1 MFPAAVN
8 KSAPT
13 GQAGASGKAVN
24 PCDIAALGPTPPSPH
39 PSEPMLGCSSQGDG
53 SCPTLAG
60 DTWISIT
67 FPCFASVRCCHSG
80 RILEWRGSSSG
91 RLFFIVPAVHSCS
104 MADWK
109 VIYSPHVNNL
119 EGSESQLCKAPTVS
133 ARCVS
138 GSRCKGDWH
147 LEELF
152 GGGLGTGRW
161 LQQLRRIYCWWEGC
175 RGYLAHN
182 YWYLK
187 ALFAPPFQSN
197 IESIYPL

>member
-1 MFPAAVN
+1 MLLP
-8 KSAPT
+8 
-13 GQAGASGKAVN
+13 GA
-24 PCDIAALGPTPPSPH
+24 PH
-39 PSEPMLGCSSQGDG
+39 PLSTQSQCWGVAAKGTAAAPHWRGMLESPSL
-53 SCPTLAG
+53 SHALR
-60 DTWISIT
+60 
-67 FPCFASVRCCHSG
+67 SVRCCHSG
-80 RILEWRGSSSG
+80 RIVESRGSSSA

-109 VIYSPHVNNL
+109 GIYSPHVNNL

-138 GSRCKGDWH
+138 GSHWH

-187 ALFAPPFQSN
+187 ALFAPPFQSST
-197 IESIYPL
+197 EHTTSVVFSLLVHLWMKQMLL